1 MGLFSNPPTAPIPY
15 RDIRPVLLPAG
26 LLAAACV
33 AVLAFPVPHGHILSL
48 PELLGLIVEEVFTVS
63 IVCVVTVA
71 ALTPKVLH
79 NNQTEFLRLLQ
90 HASVAAIWLAP
101 FVLFLRESSPWTLPI
116 AALLAILVTTSL
128 QPNREPLHTDAET
141 LWLSFSTDPTSS
153 ASMLRLQKSILAA
166 MSLQIGTLSA
176 LGGHTAA
183 GALLVAISFAVWTW
197 DCDRQRPHSTEPSKT
212 SPALAVLVVCMLM
225 IVGLFPYLQHG
236 GGHGATAAHF
246 GLLPYHPSEGNSKGI
261 QRYNAAHVLAGHRGE
276 DDEGIILW
284 GEKKNYTKLVAPTPV
299 VMNALNTNGNAN
311 PLVIPFD
318 GVYWFFKSP
327 DEQPPVGS
335 RQAQTTPDIVEIHS
349 TDRRPLSIEAHDHLA
364 NLIELDCCS
373 RVEIAIRNADRYPES
388 VWLELVL
395 VNTTM
400 PHSPSVSLGRVMV
413 NSTRPWNFD
422 KKQPSVDE
430 TLSFPI
436 PKRRSLQAFDEVKIV
451 FLLDRTR
458 ADDGARIAI
467 DHFVL
472 VPRGL

>member
-1 MGLFSNPPTAPIPY
+1 MGLFSNPPTAPISY

-33 AVLAFPVPHGHILSL
+33 AVLEFPVPHGHILSWT
-48 PELLGLIVEEVFTVS
+48 ELVGLIVEETFTLS

-71 ALTPKVLH
+71 ALTPRVLRR
-79 NNQTEFLRLLQ
+79 NKAEFLQLLQ
-90 HASVAAIWLAP
+90 RASVAAIWLAP
-101 FVLFLRESSPWTLPI
+101 FVLFLRESSPWSLPI
-116 AALLAILVTTSL
+116 AALLAILVIPSL
-128 QPNREPLHTDAET
+128 QPNRGPLHADADT
-141 LWLSFSTDPTSS
+141 LWLSFSTDLTSS
-153 ASMLRLQKSILAA
+153 PSTLRLQKSILAA

-197 DCDRQRPHSTEPSKT
+197 DYDRQRPDPSEASKT
-212 SPALAVLVVCMLM
+212 NPALALLVVCMLM

-246 GLLPYHPSEGNSKGI
+246 GLFPNRLSGGNSKGI
-261 QRYNAAHVLAGHRGE
+261 QRYSAAQVLAGHRGE
-276 DDEGIILW
+276 DDQGIILW

-327 DEQPPVGS
+327 DEQPPAGS
-335 RQAQTTPDIVEIHS
+335 RQAQTTPDIVDIHS

-400 PHSPSVSLGRVMV
+400 PHNPSVSLGRVMV
-413 NSTRPWNFD
+413 NSTRPWKFD

-436 PKRRSLQAFDEVKIV
+436 PKRGSLRAFDEVKIV